1 MEEGVAINM
10 IKAVLTGHSRGLGAA
25 LAEALLARGIAT
37 LGLARRNHA
46 VLAAH
51 YPQLLHEVSIDL
63 ADSAALQSWL
73 AGGELHAWLAGA
85 ACVLLIN
92 NAGVVGPVGA
102 LEVQTS
108 AQLVRAVALNVTAP
122 LLLAAAFAASST
134 AERRIVHISSGA
146 AHQPIAGW
154 SFYCAS
160 KAALDQ
166 HARAVAAD
174 ATPGLRI
181 CSLAPGVIDT
191 DMQAEVRASDP
202 ARFPQHA
209 RFVAMHAEG
218 ALVAP
223 AAVAERLLDYLLGD
237 AFGAQPVADL
247 RDLA

>member
-1 MEEGVAINM
+1 MR
-10 IKAVLTGHSRGLGAA
+10 AVLSGHTRGLGAA
-25 LAEALLARGIAT
+25 LAAALLARGIAT
-37 LGLARRNHA
+37 LGLARRGNA
-46 VLAAH
+46 ALAAR
-51 YPQLLHEVSIDL
+51 YPQLLREVVLDL
-63 ADSAALQSWL
+63 SDSAALQSWL
-73 AGGELHAWLAGA
+73 DGGELHAWLAGA
-85 ACVLLIN
+85 ARVLLIN

-102 LEVQTS
+102 LDMQS
-108 AQLVRAVALNVTAP
+108 PAQLARAVALNVSAP
-122 LLLAAAFAASST
+122 LMLAAAFAASNT

-146 AHQPIAGW
+146 ARQPIAGW

-160 KAALDQ
+160 KAALDH

-174 ATPGLRI
+174 AVPGLHI

-218 ALVAP
+218 ALLAP
-223 AAVAERLLDYLLGD
+223 AVVAERLLGYLLGD

>member
-1 MEEGVAINM
+1 M

-25 LAEALLARGIAT
+25 LAEALLMRGIAT
-37 LGLARRNHA
+37 LGLARRGHA
-46 VLAAH
+46 ALAAR

-63 ADSAALQSWL
+63 ADSSALQ
-73 AGGELHAWLAGA
+73 AWLDRHVLHDWLDGA
-85 ACVLLIN
+85 ARVLLIN

-102 LEVQTS
+102 LEVQAP
-108 AQLVRAVALNVTAP
+108 AQLARAVALNVTAP

-154 SFYCAS
+154 SCYCAS

-166 HARAVAAD
+166 HARTVAAD
-174 ATPGLRI
+174 AAPGLRI

-209 RFVAMHAEG
+209 RFVAMHETG
-218 ALVAP
+218 ALLAP
-223 AAVAERLLDYLLGD
+223 AAVAQRLLDYLLSD
-237 AFGAQPVADL
+237 VFGAQPVADL
-247 RDLA
+247 RELG

>member
-1 MEEGVAINM
+1 M

-25 LAEALLARGIAT
+25 LAEALLMRGIAT
-37 LGLARRNHA
+37 LGLARRGNA
-46 VLAAH
+46 VLTAQ
-51 YPQLLHEVSIDL
+51 YPQLLHEVAIDL
-63 ADSAALQSWL
+63 ADSAALQAWL
-73 AGGELHAWLAGA
+73 DRHVLHDWLAGA
-85 ACVLLIN
+85 ERVLLIN

-102 LEVQTS
+102 LEVQAP
-108 AQLVRAVALNVTAP
+108 AQLMQAVALNVTAP

-166 HARAVAAD
+166 HARTVAAD

-209 RFVAMHAEG
+209 RFVAMHETG
-218 ALVAP
+218 ALLAP
-223 AAVAERLLDYLLGD
+223 AAVAQRLLD
-237 AFGAQPVADL
+237 
-247 RDLA
+247 